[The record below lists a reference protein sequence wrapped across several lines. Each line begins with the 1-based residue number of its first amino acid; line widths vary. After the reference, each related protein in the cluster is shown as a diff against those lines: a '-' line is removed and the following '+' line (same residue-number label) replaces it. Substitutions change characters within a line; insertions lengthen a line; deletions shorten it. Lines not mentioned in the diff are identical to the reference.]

1 MSVDLDPWEGARAL
15 CGAGNLREVRRAG
28 FAPMLC
34 KEEVD
39 LELEFHGQRG
49 AAIFRVMVGAT
60 GASDLRIAGGTALEL
75 SAGHLREQEPNG
87 WRETCAAWRIVQEPD
102 AEWALGARLS
112 RPVRI
117 EMTKPY
123 ISTVG
128 FAFECSRDGEMI
140 GRLILFAE
148 SDILF
153 AVREDHPE
161 VTKYGLRGL
170 HEG

>member
-1 MSVDLDPWEGARAL
+1 
-15 CGAGNLREVRRAG
+15 LREVRRAG
-28 FAPMLC
+28 FAPVLW

-39 LELEFHGQRG
+39 LELEFHGERG

-60 GASDLRIAGGTALEL
+60 GASDLRIAEGTALEL
-75 SAGHLREQEPNG
+75 AAGHLRDQEPG
-87 WRETCAAWRIVQEPD
+87 SWLETCAAWRIVQEPD
-102 AEWALGARLS
+102 AAWALGARLS

-128 FAFECSRDGEMI
+128 FAFDCKRHGEMI

-161 VTKYGLRGL
+161 VTKYGLREL